1 MVNIGTKLEK
11 KLYNMSIKINIFS
24 KSLIC
29 TVYNRVATYREM
41 SKKYNNK
48 CSESNV
54 KEFFS
59 KYSKN
64 IKLKLTIYSN
74 GVATCRKYKIVYITA
89 YLLKIR
95 LL

>member
-1 MVNIGTKLEK
+1 MG
-11 KLYNMSIKINIFS
+11 IKIKIFS

-29 TVYNRVATYREM
+29 IVCNRVATYREM

-48 CSESNV
+48 CIESNI

-59 KYSKN
+59 KYSKS
-64 IKLKLTIYSN
+64 IKLKLIISLN
-74 GVATCRKYKIVYITA
+74 GVATCRKYKILNITA